1 MNELRDHLR
10 LLREGTVDP
19 ADYNSKG
26 YALRGSI
33 RTDGF
38 RLQLISFKLRVLQRC
53 RFNRPSNYPSPPR
66 LTSTVAGTDYFL
78 TEIRNIA
85 KTPADVSR
93 LWPNCKPDE
102 IKILC
107 LDLGQAFV
115 AGASAMLP
123 NSSVS
128 QSITLSS
135 SVPAIS
141 SSIPTEL
148 AFLDTPLM
156 SSNINQ
162 VFHNIAVSQKAV
174 AQPILKHRRWME
186 AVKGNVPDYAEHSI
200 ADIESRMPPLRGK
213 DASVIEYFQELEQ
226 AQDHL
231 DAFYNGNNLLYKRHL
246 WDAKRAKKEE
256 FRTVANR
263 LLNAIGGSV
272 GRQRAQ
278 EDNVVI
284 GIGLGQFKSSSGLTS
299 LHETFLAYFV
309 NLARSLNYIVVG
321 INEFYT
327 SKKCPI
333 CTEFVCQVNIRRLY
347 CRNCQSFIHRDIMAA
362 HNMCN
367 IVRSYLVENIR
378 PDYLQPVDDK
388 GNMPWKKDGDGIGIA
403 PTHES
408 RSSSSSSSSS
418 SFPSRKTRMTKKPPG
433 QDFSPAASRMSKR
446 PVSVGHS

>member
-53 RFNRPSNYPSPPR
+53 RFNRPGNYPSPPR
-66 LTSTVAGTDYFL
+66 LISTVAGTDYFL

-309 NLARSLNYIVVG
+309 NL
-321 INEFYT
+321 
-327 SKKCPI
+327 
-333 CTEFVCQVNIRRLY
+333 
-347 CRNCQSFIHRDIMAA
+347 SFIHRDIMAA

-446 PVSVGHS
+446 PVSVGHSKSIKKAKSDPDNSARNPVTLLLD